1 MALSGQRVL
10 LAGATGLVGG
20 LALDAVLA
28 RRDFH
33 GRVVAPVRRP
43 LAPPEARPDA
53 RLVAPVCDFGATGA
67 DEQLAAAVD
76 AAGARP
82 LDAYVCCLGTTLRAA
97 GSRAAFIAV
106 DRDLVLRLAQLARG
120 LGARHAV
127 LVSSVGAS
135 RQSGTFYLRV
145 KGEVEDAMASL
156 GFERLD
162 ILQPGLLVGPRRERR
177 PAEALAQRLVPLA
190 DPLLLG
196 RLRDYRSIP
205 ATVVAGA
212 IVALLDDGGAAARP
226 AIHTHA
232 DLRALAEAQRSKG
245 TSAGST

>member
-1 MALSGQRVL
+1 
-10 LAGATGLVGG
+10 
-20 LALDAVLA
+20 
-28 RRDFH
+28 
-33 GRVVAPVRRP
+33 VAP
-43 LAPPEARPDA
+43 
-53 RLVAPVCDFGATGA
+53 
-67 DEQLAAAVD
+67 
-76 AAGARP
+76 AGARP

-106 DRDLVLRLAQLARG
+106 DRDLALRLAQLARG

-205 ATVVAGA
+205 ATVVADA

-232 DLRALAEAQRSKG
+232 VLRALAEAQRSKG